1 MPQTIK
7 LKRSSTEGQAP
18 SEGDLALGEVAINTY
33 DGKVYIKK
41 DTGTV
46 GTPVESIVEIT
57 ETNIVDDT
65 TPELGGNLDLNT
77 KKIVGNG
84 GLELGYGESYTES
97 LGITSGVKSYNFGW
111 NSVQSAQNTRNTG
124 DRNFVAGYA
133 NAVGTYLQHDTA
145 PEYGTVTGS
154 LLTSTTS
161 FTLSTSGTTTDL
173 PTVLPT
179 PAILVKNSTRELVLI
194 TAVTEDSTDTYTVDV
209 LRANTF
215 ADDSFSFTNPTLEV
229 VGDKIVAN
237 DNIISGTSQRI
248 AKSGESSRNIV
259 SGFDNAISST
269 NDTLVVGREHSA
281 TMVSH
286 SLIAG
291 LGILTR
297 HDINYGNSSEACLAV
312 ARWDEDFGYPK
323 IQGVAQVN
331 LGSGNQNYRNSHH
344 SQTMGRGCIVGSSNN
359 NESAHNAMAV
369 GYTNRTWLDNGFSGG
384 NNSDCFSNSG
394 MAFGHGAVASKADSN
409 FAFGKGITTP
419 VSGNAAESDGQV
431 AVGRYNKYD
440 NGEDEFFSVGTGT
453 SDANR
458 YTSFAIED
466 RTADSKTDTS
476 GFCGIVMKA
485 LAESPIYSGD
495 AAAATGGVPIG
506 GLYRYGLSSGAAN
519 TANTIKIR
527 VS

>member
-18 SEGDLALGEVAINTY
+18 SAGDLALGEVAINTY

-111 NSVQSAQNTRNTG
+111 NQIQSAQNTLSTG
-124 DRNFVAGYA
+124 DRNFVAGYE
-133 NAVGTYLQHDTA
+133 NVIGTYLQHDGVH
-145 PEYGTVTGS
+145 EYGTATGQVNI
-154 LLTSTTS
+154 TDTS
-161 FTLSTSGTTTDL
+161 FTLSTTGTTSNL
-173 PTVLPT
+173 PTVFPT
-179 PAILVKNSTRELVLI
+179 PAMLLKGSTRELVLI
-194 TAVTEDSTDTYTVDV
+194 TAVTEDSTDTYTVNV
-209 LRANTF
+209 IRSSTFGNT
-215 ADDSFSFTNPTLEV
+215 SFGFTNASLEV

-237 DNIISGTSQRI
+237 DNIVSGSTNKVGQYGTLLQSN
-248 AKSGESSRNIV
+248 RNIV
-259 SGFDNAISST
+259 QGFDNKASNVQDS
-269 NDTLVVGREHSA
+269 LVVGREHFVNR
-281 TMVSH
+281 VSH

-291 LGILTR
+291 LGIRTTSEGSYNN
-297 HDINYGNSSEACLAV
+297 ISEACLAV

-323 IQGVAQVN
+323 IQGIAQVN
-331 LGSGNQNYRNSHH
+331 LGSGNQNYRNSHN

-394 MAFGHGAVASKADSN
+394 MAFGHGSVASKADSN

-431 AVGRYNKYD
+431 AVGKFNKYD

-453 SDANR
+453 SGANR

-506 GLYRYGLSSGAAN
+506 GLYRYGASASTSN
-519 TANTIKIR
+519 NIRIR
-527 VS
+527 VV